1 MTDIDEYRLN
11 RIDQLIEEMGVQE
24 RARNRERVDKDKKI
38 TELQETILA
47 YSERVNNYELQVGEL
62 WKSIHEQLLIK
73 DEQETKIDMYKTKVN
88 RLRRTIGEYIDKY
101 GLQ

>member
-1 MTDIDEYRLN
+1 
-11 RIDQLIEEMGVQE
+11 MGVQE

-38 TELQETILA
+38 KELQETILA
-47 YSERVNNYELQVGEL
+47 YSERVNNYELQVDDL
-62 WKSIHEQLLIK
+62 WKTIHEQLLIK
-73 DEQETKIDMYKTKVN
+73 DEQENTIEMYKIKVN